1 MTKPKSNQKPP
12 SSHEIMQLIFPMG
25 KVFLRKKDI
34 ASVDTREN
42 KLDIR
47 TEKGDQFLL
56 KSEEQLEFIL
66 E

>member
-1 MTKPKSNQKPP
+1 
-12 SSHEIMQLIFPMG
+12 MQLIFPMG

-56 KSEEQLEFIL
+56 NSEEQLEFIL
-66 E
+66 A